1 MQKSE
6 KRSDVGDRRRARA
19 RRRRERQP
27 MLDGG
32 KHLLRCQSVEVL
44 AGVVMADPDQKAL
57 STPE

>member
-1 MQKSE
+1 
-6 KRSDVGDRRRARA
+6 
-19 RRRRERQP
+19 